1 MTTTDPHDLR
11 QALLDLRWRRGR
23 EAWHVNAP
31 IRPRRRH
38 GRLPLTFEQERL
50 WRDGRS
56 TGPDGDTGDSGA
68 ADGVTVVR
76 RLGGAVDRTALR
88 AVLTAAIGRHEAL
101 RTRFGTAYGVPHQ
114 IVGEPP
120 DDAELTVVDLR
131 ELPADERAE
140 RSASTVG
147 DAAEHRFDLA
157 EGPLLRSVLV
167 QLSDEESL
175 LVLTAHRLVA
185 DTESLRRVAAE
196 IAAGSAAEPEVHLA
210 DFAIWQR
217 TFRGGDHLDRELAFW
232 SDRLAGLPALDLPA
246 DAPRRSGGVSATAFS
261 ETEFP
266 TGLGERIHG
275 FAERDG
281 TDPHSIVLAGLLTV
295 LARYTGQEDLV
306 VATID
311 DGRVA
316 DVLGPVVGPF
326 AQPLVLRTDLSGDPG
341 FTELVRRTAETWSQA
356 REHREI
362 PYGLLADAIG
372 IDSAPAQVAFTAAG
386 RMDGESPSPRA
397 DAPFELLV
405 TLVEEPGGA
414 MSLRVEYARELFEAE
429 RIRRFG
435 GHVATV
441 LDAALTESERPVS
454 ELPLLV
460 ESERRQVLTEWNPEP
475 SPHPTDGMVLH
486 ELVAAQ
492 AERRPDAPAI
502 RFTSAPEGDGDT
514 VTYAELDDRSDRLAR
529 LLADRGAGPGHI
541 VALLLERGPQAPIA
555 QLAIVKAGA
564 AWLPLDPG
572 YPPKRLAFQLSDA
585 GADLVLTTSDL
596 ADRLPDEVPVL
607 HLDAEDVRQDLAE
620 RPDGPPDAEVGPDD
634 LAYVIYTSGSTGTPK
649 GVMISHRSLV
659 NFVGNCR
666 DLFGITQEDRVLQFA
681 NLAFDVSVFD
691 VYAALGHG
699 AVLVTAPREDLLD
712 PDRLTALMREERVT
726 LSDLPPAVL
735 KLLDPDELPDLRA
748 LFVGL
753 EPFPG
758 ELVNRWNT
766 EGRQFHNGY
775 GPTEATIA
783 CIDYECPHEPLTAM
797 PPIGRAMGNHRAYIL
812 DRHLSPMPVGV
823 PGELFVAGAGLAR
836 GYLNRSELTAERFVR
851 DPFAEEPGER
861 MYRTG
866 DLARWRFDG
875 NLEFVGRA
883 DDQIKIRGLRIEP
896 GEVEHALTAQP
907 GVQEASVAAHE
918 GPGGPRL
925 VAYVVAPES
934 DFHADALRDALSGE
948 VPAHMVPADLI
959 RLDEIPR
966 NASGKI
972 DRSKLPEP
980 GQDGAAA
987 APADG
992 ASASPTETKVIEII
1006 RAVLETGDTPIAP
1019 TDNYFTVGGN
1029 SLNLIRLLSRIDD
1042 ELGVELE
1049 SREVLLGPS
1058 IRSIAKTIDE
1068 RTGGGAA
1075 AGDAME
1081 PGEGPPPWLVPIR
1094 TDGDRT
1100 PFFCMHPSGGSA
1112 VPYLGLADT
1121 LSPGRRFYGVE
1132 AVGLHGESDPPDVP
1146 AMARRYL
1153 DAVREIQPHGPYL
1166 LGGWSIGGTLAFEMA
1181 RMLRDLDEEVR
1192 LVVLMDSAV
1201 PPELDRPPTH
1211 TEMLETFAHD
1221 LSGLQGKEP
1230 PELDWSELVEREPD
1244 EQTAAV
1250 MEALERSGRVPAD
1263 IRDELGTRIR
1273 VFMANA
1279 ATALTY
1285 RPGHYD
1291 GGLVSLGAAEGQ
1303 YAGGWER
1310 HVSGEVVERTVPGTH
1325 YTMLQPPHLKA
1336 LGAELDR
1343 CLNENG

>member
-1 MTTTDPHDLR
+1 MTTTKLDDLR
-11 QALLDLRWRRGR
+11 QALLDLRWRRSR
-23 EAWHVNAP
+23 EAWQANAP
-31 IRPRRRH
+31 ILPGRRR
-38 GRLPLTFEQERL
+38 GPLPLTFEQERL
-50 WRDGRS
+50 WAA
-56 TGPDGDTGDSGA
+56 GDVSG
-68 ADGVTVVR
+68 GVTVVR
-76 RLGGAVDRTALR
+76 RLGGNPDLTELR
-88 AVLTAAIGRHEAL
+88 AALTAVIGAHEAL

-114 IVGEPP
+114 IVGVPP
-120 DDAELTVVDLR
+120 DDAELTVMDLR
-131 ELPADERAE
+131 ELAEDERAE
-140 RSASTVG
+140 RAGNTVA
-147 DAAEHRFDLA
+147 DAMAHRFDPA
-157 EGPLLRSVLV
+157 EGAPLRSVLV
-167 QLSDEESL
+167 LLTDDESL

-185 DTESLRRVAAE
+185 DTESLRRVAGE
-196 IAAGSAAEPEVHLA
+196 IAAGAAGEPEVQPA

-217 TFRGGDHLDRELAFW
+217 IYRGGDHLDRELAFW
-232 SDRLAGLPALDLPA
+232 SERLADLPALDLPT
-246 DAPRRSGGVSATAFS
+246 DSPRRSAGASATAVY
-261 ETEFP
+261 ETALP
-266 TGLGERIHG
+266 GDLGSRLCAFTRHE
-275 FAERDG
+275 
-281 TDPHSIVLAGLLTV
+281 DPDLSSTVLAGLLTV

-311 DGRVA
+311 DGRVR
-316 DVLGPVVGPF
+316 DVLRPVVGPF

-341 FTELVRRTAETWSQA
+341 FTELARRAAETWAQA
-356 REHREI
+356 RSHREV
-362 PYGLLADAIG
+362 PYGMLADALG
-372 IDSAPAQVAFTAAG
+372 AGPRPAQVAFVVDHRPAG
-386 RMDGESPSPRA
+386 DSQPPHGTH
-397 DAPFELLV
+397 PFELFVVLAK
-405 TLVEEPGGA
+405 EPDGA
-414 MSLRVEYARELFEAE
+414 LRLRVEYAPELFEAE
-429 RIRRFG
+429 RIRRFC
-435 GHVATV
+435 GHLTAA
-441 LDAALTESERPVS
+441 LDAALAEPDRPVS
-454 ELPLLV
+454 ELPLLGAA
-460 ESERRQVLTEWNPEP
+460 ERRQVLVEWNPAP
-475 SPHPTDGMVLH
+475 RPHPADGKLLH
-486 ELVAAQ
+486 ELVAAH
-492 AERRPDAPAI
+492 AERDPHSPAI
-502 RFTSAPEGDGDT
+502 RFVPGTGEDGETID
-514 VTYAELDDRSDRLAR
+514 YAQLDDRSDRLAR
-529 LLADRGAGPGHI
+529 LLADRGAGPGRI
-541 VALLLERGPQAPIA
+541 VALLLERGPRAPIA
-555 QLAIVKAGA
+555 QLAIVKTGA

-585 GADLVLTTSDL
+585 RADLVVTTTDL
-596 ADRLPDEVPVL
+596 ADRLPDDEVPL
-607 HLDAEDVRQDLAE
+607 LRLDDEEVQRDVAA
-620 RPDGPPDAEVGPDD
+620 RPAGPPEAAVTPDD

-659 NFVGNCR
+659 NFIGNCH
-666 DLFGITQEDRVLQFA
+666 DLFGITREDRVLQFA

-699 AVLVTAPREDLLD
+699 AVLVTAPREELLD
-712 PDRLTALMREERVT
+712 PDRLMTLMREERVT
-726 LSDLPPAVL
+726 LADLPPAVL
-735 KLLDPDELPDLRA
+735 RLLDPERLPDLRA

-797 PPIGRAMGNHRAYIL
+797 PPIGRAMGNHRAYVL
-812 DRHLSPMPVGV
+812 DRHFNPMPVGV

-836 GYLNRSELTAERFVR
+836 GYLNRAELTAERFVR
-851 DPFAEEPGER
+851 DPFAEDPDER

-875 NLEFVGRA
+875 NLEFIGRA
-883 DDQIKIRGLRIEP
+883 DNQIKIRGLRIEP

-907 GVQEASVAAHE
+907 GVQEAAVTAQE
-918 GPGGPRL
+918 GSGGPRL
-925 VAYVVAPES
+925 VAYVVAPAAE
-934 DFHADALRDALSGE
+934 FDAAGLREKLSGE

-972 DRSKLPEP
+972 DRSRLPEP
-980 GQDGAAA
+980 GEDRGGSAGGSGAADD
-987 APADG
+987 APP
-992 ASASPTETKVIEII
+992 SPTETQVIELI
-1006 RAVLETGDTPIAP
+1006 RAVLETDEPISP

-1029 SLNLIRLLSRIDD
+1029 SLNLIRLLKSITD
-1042 ELGVELE
+1042 EFGVELE

-1058 IRSIAKTIDE
+1058 IRSIAHSIDE
-1068 RTGGGAA
+1068 RRGDGGTAA
-1075 AGDAME
+1075 DDESAGDR
-1081 PGEGPPPWLVPIR
+1081 PPPWLVPIR
-1094 TDGDRT
+1094 TDGDRL

-1112 VPYLGLADT
+1112 VPYLGLADA
-1121 LSPGRRFYGVE
+1121 LSPGRPFYGIE
-1132 AVGLHGESDPPDVP
+1132 AVGLHGEPDPPDVP

-1153 DAVREIQPHGPYL
+1153 EAVRTIQPEGPYL

-1181 RMLRDLDEEVR
+1181 RMLHDEDEEVR

-1211 TEMLETFAHD
+1211 TEMLESFAHD

-1230 PELDWSELVEREPD
+1230 PELDWAELVERDPD

-1250 MEALERSGRVPAD
+1250 KDALERTGRVPAD
-1263 IRDELGTRIR
+1263 IGDELGRRIR

-1285 RPGHYD
+1285 RPGRYEGD
-1291 GGLVSLGAAEGQ
+1291 LVSLGAAEGQ

-1310 HVSGEVVERTVPGTH
+1310 LISGEVDERTVPGSH